1 MPLPQRSRASPGF
14 VEDSQDCR
22 LTVIWE
28 MKRKRLAPGPT
39 FMWGSIHTRCTCT
52 EQPAQLTGLPC
63 WCHQRPLNNPP
74 SHDPWKCPSAQGSE
88 QWSSTDHRDSFR
100 THPTDTAN
108 SMCRGVP
115 IAWHTC
121 IEARVRTVTH
131 LTLERHNG
139 VSFPCLFK
147 EQKSYLS
154 KLCFFYL
161 K

>member
-1 MPLPQRSRASPGF
+1 MPLPQESRASPGF

-28 MKRKRLAPGPT
+28 MKRKRPAPGPT
-39 FMWGSIHTRCTCT
+39 FTWGSFHTRCTCT

-74 SHDPWKCPSAQGSE
+74 SHDPCKCPSARGSE
-88 QWSSTDHRDSFR
+88 QRFSTDHRDSFR
-100 THPTDTAN
+100 TRPADTAN

-115 IAWHTC
+115 IASHTR

-131 LTLERHNG
+131 LTLESHNG
-139 VSFPCLFK
+139 VPFPCLFK
-147 EQKSYLS
+147 QQKSYLS